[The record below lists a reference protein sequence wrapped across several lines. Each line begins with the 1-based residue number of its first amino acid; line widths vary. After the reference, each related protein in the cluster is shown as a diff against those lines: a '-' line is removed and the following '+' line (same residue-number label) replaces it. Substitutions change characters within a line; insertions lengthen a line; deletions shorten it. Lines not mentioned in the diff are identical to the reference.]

1 MLNGHEVKLTCGQQ
15 SQVDHPDCKQEWEA
29 EAGPQVPVN
38 DEVNGTHTCPSIR
51 LSKLCTI
58 RGQTFSAED
67 NLQSEGACNSRRF
80 RVYALLQAVPKF
92 CAQ

>member
-15 SQVDHPDCKQEWEA
+15 SQVDHHDCKKEWEA

-38 DEVNGTHTCPSIR
+38 DVVNGTHTCPSTG
-51 LSKLCTI
+51 LAKPCTI
-58 RGQTFSAED
+58 REQTFSAED

-80 RVYALLQAVPKF
+80 RVYALLQDVPKF